1 MNKHLLPA
9 MLLMLTMMGCSKTVE
24 VKLDPEVVVFLSD
37 NSKATIVLTAK
48 DQEYRMLQQ
57 WLAQHKAQWLSTS
70 GRYAGGVY
78 LTSGDLGIQVTDS
91 KVVLYTQITKSPT
104 AIYAQE
110 IARADL
116 KALKNIN
123 RRLFSQ

>member
-1 MNKHLLPA
+1 
-9 MLLMLTMMGCSKTVE
+9 MLLIFTMMGCSKTVE

-37 NSKATIVLTAK
+37 NSKSKIVLTAK
-48 DQEYRMLQQ
+48 DDEYLVLQQ

-78 LTSGDLGIQVTDS
+78 LTSGNLGIQVTDS
-91 KVVLYTQITKSPT
+91 KVVLYTQITKNPT

-110 IARADL
+110 ISRADL
-116 KALKNIN
+116 KALKNIHSRQLN
-123 RRLFSQ
+123 

>member
-1 MNKHLLPA
+1 
-9 MLLMLTMMGCSKTVE
+9 MLLIFTMMGCSKTVE
-24 VKLDPEVVVFLSD
+24 VKLDPEVIVFLSD
-37 NSKATIVLTAK
+37 NSKAKIVLTVK
-48 DQEYRMLQQ
+48 DDEYLILQQ
-57 WLAQHKAQWLSTS
+57 WLAQHKTQWLSTS

-91 KVVLYTQITKSPT
+91 KVVLYTQITKNPT

-110 IARADL
+110 IARTDL

-123 RRLFSQ
+123 RSLLSQ